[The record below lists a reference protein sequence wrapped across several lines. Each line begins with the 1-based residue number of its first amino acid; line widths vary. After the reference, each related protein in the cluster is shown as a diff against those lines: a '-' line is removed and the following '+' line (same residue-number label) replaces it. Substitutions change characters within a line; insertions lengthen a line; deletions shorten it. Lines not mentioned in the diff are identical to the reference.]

1 MSNRIKVFTPNA
13 SNQVKIVQGE
23 QTTVKVTSTGP
34 QGPPG
39 PSSIFAGGHISD
51 DTVVSGSFTFLN
63 QDSNSFPLIEF
74 WQNHQSIVVSRSTI
88 SAPLSHSHTHT
99 LTHTHRKK
107 IEQERQTH
115 SRAEN
120 GSQNSCY
127 RVHGVS

>member
-63 QDSNSFPLIEF
+63 HDSNSFIKINEDIF
-74 WQNHQSIVVSRSTI
+74 VTGSHY
-88 SAPLSHSHTHT
+88 SA
-99 LTHTHRKK
+99 
-107 IEQERQTH
+107 
-115 SRAEN
+115 
-120 GSQNSCY
+120 
-127 RVHGVS
+127 